1 MCFSVEADL
10 VAGFAVGAIGIDA
23 LRHVRRPAEK
33 ALAALPILL
42 AGHQLTEAFVWW
54 GLQGHL
60 PDSVWRSAMWLYL
73 AVAFGVLPILIPIA
87 VGALE
92 PEANRRR
99 VAVFGAIGLAV
110 GVRLMYAVVRGPI
123 EASIDGH
130 RIAYRADLWHGGL
143 LVVLYILA
151 TTGSLL
157 ISHHNHVQ
165 WFGASNLVAA
175 LFLAWMDQK
184 GFISL
189 WCVWAAITSGAIALH
204 LRLADRTPRTRPVAV
219 QGVRE

>member
-10 VAGFAVGAIGIDA
+10 VTGFAVGAIGIDA

-54 GLQGHL
+54 GLQDRL
-60 PDSVWRSAMWLYL
+60 PDSVWRPALWLYL
-73 AVAFGVLPILIPIA
+73 AVAFGVLPVLIPVA

-92 PEANRRR
+92 PAANRRR
-99 VAVFGAIGLAV
+99 VIAFGAIGIAV
-110 GVRLMYAVVRGPI
+110 SATLMYAVVRGPI

-130 RIAYRADLWHGGL
+130 RIAYRADLWQGGL
-143 LVVLYILA
+143 LVALYILA

-157 ISHHNHVQ
+157 ISHHEHVR

-175 LFLAWMDQK
+175 FFLAWMDKK

-204 LRLADRTPRTRPVAV
+204 LRLADRSPRTRHVSVHSA
-219 QGVRE
+219 RE